1 MSKIDGIFNEI
12 HNLRKE
18 NQADH
23 SEIKQRLVK
32 LETIQDDCVI
42 RQREKRGFFYK
53 VFGGIVLFVVGWIA
67 GR

>member
-42 RQREKRGFFYK
+42 RQREKRSFIYK
-53 VFGGIVLFVVGWIA
+53 IFAGVVLFAIGWIA